1 MTGLEDIGNAK
12 SIALADG
19 SVPVGRYTRQAMVN
33 AGMLPETDDPA
44 AITTQ
49 EISDALGGVEISEQ
63 GNVSKVRTA
72 VIEGSLRDRNRLLFR
87 YIWI

>member
-1 MTGLEDIGNAK
+1 MVTYKDSDTAVTGLEDIGNAK

-49 EISDALGGVEISEQ
+49 EIPTPS
-63 GNVSKVRTA
+63 A
-72 VIEGSLRDRNRLLFR
+72 VWKSANRET
-87 YIWI
+87 